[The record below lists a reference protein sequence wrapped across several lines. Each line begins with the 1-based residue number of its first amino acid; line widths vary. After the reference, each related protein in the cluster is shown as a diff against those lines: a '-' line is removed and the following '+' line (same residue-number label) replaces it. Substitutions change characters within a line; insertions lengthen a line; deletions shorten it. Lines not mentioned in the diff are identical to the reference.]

1 MKIPLI
7 YNIRSVRQ
15 RPVST
20 LTTALGMALVV
31 LVFVAM
37 MALSRG
43 FETAITGTGSRDNA
57 LVVRSGSDNEL
68 TSGLSRATAQTIT
81 SMPFVAE
88 GPSGRPLV
96 SPEVYVLVSIDRLD
110 GGDALVVARGVSP
123 QAFEVRKNVEIIAGR
138 PINSGAS
145 EILVGKSIVGRFAGT
160 EVGATLSFGNREWT
174 VVGHFAAAGSGFES
188 EIWGENEQFM
198 PAFRGEVFQS
208 LTFRMTDPSAFES
221 IKSMLEDDPR
231 LPVSVY
237 REYNFYADQSV
248 LLTQI
253 INFAAVF
260 IAGIMAIGA
269 VFGAINTMYASIGA
283 RSSEIAVLLT
293 LGFRPFS
300 VMSSFLY
307 RWCARMPLRAPAQ
320 RDRHQHDQLGLD
332 ERGGLR
338 LPDNARLA
346 VAWGDLCPGDGTYR
360 GVLPCAPRGATAGR
374 PDRQA
379 GVGQVGRDQRN
390 ISVACRQGDLAATAA
405 QCPEQCAVST
415 QRVEH
420 VEASCAHHAVSGAGI
435 ELGGGAQRDGEVD
448 VPVTR

>member
-208 LTFRMTDPSAFES
+208 LTFRMADPSAFES

-300 VMSSFLY
+300 VMSSFLFEALVIAFIGGVLG
-307 RWCARMPLRAPAQ
+307 CLFALPLNGIVTSTTNWASMSEVAFAFRIT
-320 RDRHQHDQLGLD
+320 
-332 ERGGLR
+332 
-338 LPDNARLA
+338 PDL
-346 VAWGDLCPGDGTYR
+346 LLR
-360 GVLPCAPRGATAGR
+360 GVIFALVMGLIGGFFPARRAARQPVVQTA
-374 PDRQA
+374 RQ
-379 GVGQVGRDQRN
+379 V
-390 ISVACRQGDLAATAA
+390 
-405 QCPEQCAVST
+405 
-415 QRVEH
+415 
-420 VEASCAHHAVSGAGI
+420 
-435 ELGGGAQRDGEVD
+435 
-448 VPVTR
+448 

>member
-15 RPVST
+15 RPGST

-43 FETAITGTGSRDNA
+43 FETAITGTGSRANA

-300 VMSSFLY
+300 VMSSFLFEALVIAFIGGVLG
-307 RWCARMPLRAPAQ
+307 CLFALPLNGIVTSTTNWASMSEVAFAFRIT
-320 RDRHQHDQLGLD
+320 
-332 ERGGLR
+332 
-338 LPDNARLA
+338 PDL
-346 VAWGDLCPGDGTYR
+346 LLR
-360 GVLPCAPRGATAGR
+360 GVIFALVMGLIGGFFPARRAARQPVVQTA
-374 PDRQA
+374 RQ
-379 GVGQVGRDQRN
+379 V
-390 ISVACRQGDLAATAA
+390 
-405 QCPEQCAVST
+405 
-415 QRVEH
+415 
-420 VEASCAHHAVSGAGI
+420 
-435 ELGGGAQRDGEVD
+435 
-448 VPVTR
+448 

>member
-300 VMSSFLY
+300 VMSSFLFEALVIAFIGGVLG
-307 RWCARMPLRAPAQ
+307 CLFALPLNGIVTSTTNWASMSEVAFAFRIT
-320 RDRHQHDQLGLD
+320 
-332 ERGGLR
+332 
-338 LPDNARLA
+338 PDL
-346 VAWGDLCPGDGTYR
+346 LLR
-360 GVLPCAPRGATAGR
+360 GVIFALVMGLIGGFFPARRAARQPVVQTA
-374 PDRQA
+374 RQ
-379 GVGQVGRDQRN
+379 V
-390 ISVACRQGDLAATAA
+390 
-405 QCPEQCAVST
+405 
-415 QRVEH
+415 
-420 VEASCAHHAVSGAGI
+420 
-435 ELGGGAQRDGEVD
+435 
-448 VPVTR
+448 